1 MCAGLNPEAF
11 MLSDLLCVPVKHIHV
26 PIGRRCISCFCS
38 VKRNNSQSCS
48 QHANKLGSCHLHM
61 ASEWHDPCTSVLI
74 FMLFNFFFRK
84 THSAPQ
90 NESYLSY
97 LISNAANTAPFFF
110 TREQRAS
117 SRPSAAVRVAPT
129 DASQLPQWLFGFAGL
144 IPDGFGSRV
153 IRLSPKGQRACQV
166 SPHINVVLLTPW
178 ADSTARRRGREK
190 HWSGVV
196 GGTGGWRGTRIVR
209 ILNEV

>member
-1 MCAGLNPEAF
+1 MQINWALAIYIWHQ
-11 MLSDLLCVPVKHIHV
+11 SDMIHQ
-26 PIGRRCISCFCS
+26 IMHKCTDF
-38 VKRNNSQSCS
+38 
-48 QHANKLGSCHLHM
+48 HALQ
-61 ASEWHDPCTSVLI
+61 
-74 FMLFNFFFRK
+74 FFFRK

>member
-1 MCAGLNPEAF
+1 
-11 MLSDLLCVPVKHIHV
+11 
-26 PIGRRCISCFCS
+26 
-38 VKRNNSQSCS
+38 
-48 QHANKLGSCHLHM
+48 M
-61 ASEWHDPCTSVLI
+61 AAEWHDPSNPAQVYWFSCSPVLYFSFLGKHI
-74 FMLFNFFFRK
+74 QLHK
-84 THSAPQ
+84 LKVISPI
-90 NESYLSY
+90 LS
-97 LISNAANTAPFFF
+97 LTLWIQRPFF
-110 TREQRAS
+110 TRVQPAS

-196 GGTGGWRGTRIVR
+196 GGMGGWRGTCIVSM
-209 ILNEV
+209 LNKV